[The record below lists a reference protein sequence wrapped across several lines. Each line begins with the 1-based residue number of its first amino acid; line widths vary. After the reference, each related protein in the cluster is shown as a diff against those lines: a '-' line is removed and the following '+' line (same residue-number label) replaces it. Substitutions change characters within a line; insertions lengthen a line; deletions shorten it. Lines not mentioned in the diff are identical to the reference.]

1 MAAQVPTGAEL
12 RLCAENAERTSPPAY
27 FERDTGPGKVLGVR
41 PRCVAMDNMVT
52 ETTEVELVAASET
65 TPFDELGLSATVL
78 SSVRDAGYKHPTPIQ
93 AEAIPLILRGRDV
106 MGLAQTGTGKTA
118 AFTLPIV
125 DRLLD
130 GPSRTRALVLTP
142 TRELCVQVEES
153 VHKYARHAE
162 LSVVSVY
169 GGVPL
174 DPQQKKLRAGVDIV
188 VATPGRL
195 IDHLERQNVVFD
207 DLEVLVLDEA
217 DRMLD
222 MGFAPQIN
230 RIVAEIPRY
239 RQTLLFSAT
248 MPPEVEALARK
259 YLRKPIVVQ
268 VGRRSQAA
276 NTVTHAVYPVPRERK
291 SALLAQLLRD
301 GELDSVLVFTRTKHG
316 ADRVVRH
323 LEKDGIEATA
333 MHADKTQPQRT
344 RALQDFKTGR
354 VRVLV
359 ATDIAQRGLDIS
371 GITHVINYDVPQ
383 QAEDYVHRIG
393 RTGRAAREG
402 DAFTFMSPDEIAMVR
417 QIERVIGQPI
427 PRISV
432 PGFDFGTV
440 AAD

>member
-1 MAAQVPTGAEL
+1 MEPT
-12 RLCAENAERTSPPAY
+12 TT
-27 FERDTGPGKVLGVR
+27 D
-41 PRCVAMDNMVT
+41 VT
-52 ETTEVELVAASET
+52 
-65 TPFDELGLSATVL
+65 FDSLGLRPEVL
-78 SSVRDAGYKHPTPIQ
+78 AAVRQVGYTHPTPIQ
-93 AEAIPLILRGRDV
+93 REAIPLALRGRDLI
-106 MGLAQTGTGKTA
+106 GLAQTGTGKTA
-118 AFTLPIV
+118 AFTLPII

-130 GPSRTRALVLTP
+130 GPRRTRALILTP
-142 TRELCVQVEES
+142 TRELAAQVEES
-153 VHKYARHAE
+153 FVKYSATSG
-162 LSVVSVY
+162 LTVVPVY
-169 GGVPL
+169 GGVAL
-174 DPQQKKLRAGVDIV
+174 DPQEQALRHGVDVV

-230 RIVAEIPRY
+230 RIVDQIPRY

-268 VGRRSQAA
+268 MGRRSMAA
-276 NTVTHAVYPVPRERK
+276 STVTHAVYPVPREKK
-291 SALLAQLLRD
+291 SALLVELLR
-301 GELDSVLVFTRTKHG
+301 EAAMDSVLVFTRTKHG

-323 LEKDGIEATA
+323 LDRASIPATA
-333 MHADKTQPQRT
+333 MHADKSQGQRT
-344 RALQDFKTGR
+344 KALEDFKSGA

-371 GITHVINYDVPQ
+371 GISHVINYDVPQ
-383 QAEDYVHRIG
+383 QPEDYVHRIG
-393 RTGRAAREG
+393 RTGRALSTG
-402 DAFTFMSPDEIAMVR
+402 DAYTFMSTDEIAMVR
-417 QIERVIGQPI
+417 TIERVIGQPI

-432 PGFDFGTV
+432 PGYDFGTV

>member
-1 MAAQVPTGAEL
+1 
-12 RLCAENAERTSPPAY
+12 
-27 FERDTGPGKVLGVR
+27 
-41 PRCVAMDNMVT
+41 MV
-52 ETTEVELVAASET
+52 EHTTEVEQEAATESRT
-65 TPFDELGLSATVL
+65 FDELGLSPSVL
-78 SSVRDAGYKHPTPIQ
+78 QAVRDAGYKHPTPIQ
-93 AEAIPLILRGRDV
+93 ANAIPLVLKGRDV

-125 DRLLD
+125 NQLLG
-130 GPSRTRALVLTP
+130 GPRRTRALVLTP
-142 TRELCVQVEES
+142 TRELCIQVEES
-153 VHKYARHAE
+153 VHKYARHSE
-162 LSVVSVY
+162 LNVVPVY

-174 DPQQKKLRAGVDIV
+174 KPQTKKLRAGVDIV

-195 IDHLERQNVVFD
+195 IDHLDRQNVVFD

-230 RIVAEIPRY
+230 RIVADIPRY

-259 YLRKPIVVQ
+259 YLRKPVVVQ